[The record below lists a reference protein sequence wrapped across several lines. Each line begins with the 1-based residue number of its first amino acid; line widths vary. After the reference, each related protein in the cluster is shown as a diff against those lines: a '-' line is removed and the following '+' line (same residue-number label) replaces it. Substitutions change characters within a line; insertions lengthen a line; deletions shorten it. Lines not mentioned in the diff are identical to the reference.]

1 MVQCTSETTLL
12 YLKIKEANPNSFMPF
27 EIFTAMPSLTIL
39 MEISDNYFFKFSVN
53 FVSYNLIAM
62 SSSDDNEYGSFSNCC
77 LRIFMAQII
86 SLFNSS
92 FFI

>member
-1 MVQCTSETTLL
+1 MVQCTSETALL
-12 YLKIKEANPNSFMPF
+12 HLRIEEAKPISFMPF
-27 EIFTAMPSLTIL
+27 KIFTAMPYLIML
-39 MEISDNYFFKFSVN
+39 VEISDNYFFKFSVN